1 MGTGGPLA
9 HITDWAGKLP
19 GAIARIAALLHLMR
33 YHNNR
38 PENFLVSNQEVM
50 AAIAIGNF
58 LQAHAIEVFNLMGR
72 DKRESGSKTVL
83 EWLLNKQL
91 LSFSRRD
98 CQRALKR
105 HFPKVDDLKP
115 VLELLVEHHYI
126 RELSKE
132 PQGHR
137 SSLIYEVN
145 PYLYEGENKGP

>member
-1 MGTGGPLA
+1 
-9 HITDWAGKLP
+9 
-19 GAIARIAALLHLMR
+19 MR
-33 YHNNR
+33 YHNDK
-38 PENFLVSNQEVM
+38 PENFLISNQEMM
-50 AAIAIGNF
+50 AAIAIGSF

-91 LSFSRRD
+91 SSFSRRD
-98 CQRALKR
+98 CQRALKG

-115 VLELLVEHHYI
+115 VLELLLEHHYT

-132 PQGHR
+132 SESHR

-145 PYLYEGENKGP
+145 PYLYERENKGP